1 MSTRRRQTGAQQ
13 ALLTALSAGML
24 AALLSVPAAAA
35 TTTSPLAV
43 ATAPMLAAA
52 ASASAASFQ
61 FGVIGHS
68 FKSSAD
74 ETPLRQAI
82 ASASQQS
89 PAFIVAT
96 GIKSTSEP
104 CSDRLYGQR
113 RALFNDSSAP
123 LILSLAGSDWSACQN
138 SAGRSAAIE
147 RLNRVREL
155 FYSDAESLGMRHLPL
170 TRQSGTAK
178 FRSYAENAHWQVGK
192 VLFATINL
200 PANNNHYR
208 AEAGRN
214 SEYEDR
220 LVANRAWL
228 NRLFSLAQRQ
238 KLQGLV
244 LFSDGAVTLPESG
257 LLSLLP
263 SFRNKQDGFAE
274 PRRQIHALAEKFSG
288 QVLLID
294 AQGSAGGE
302 TVINWRGNVGYL
314 SLATSWTEIGVNSA
328 AAPLFSLRAS
338 GADVTP

>member
-1 MSTRRRQTGAQQ
+1 MKRRRCPARAQQ
-13 ALLTALSAGML
+13 AAVAMLSAL
-24 AALLSVPAAAA
+24 ALALPSFTASANPAA
-35 TTTSPLAV
+35 P
-43 ATAPMLAAA
+43 
-52 ASASAASFQ
+52 FQ

-68 FKSSAD
+68 FRSNAD
-74 ETPLRQAI
+74 EAPLRQAI
-82 ASASQQS
+82 ASASQQA

-96 GIKSTSEP
+96 GIKSSSEP
-104 CSDRLYGQR
+104 CSDHLYAQR
-113 RALFNDSSAP
+113 RTLFNDSSVP
-123 LILSLAGSDWSACQN
+123 LVLSLAGSDWSACQN

-155 FYSDAESLGMRHLPL
+155 FYGDAESLGQRHLTL

-244 LFSDGAVTLPESG
+244 LFSDGAVTPPEAG

-274 PRRQIHALAEKFSG
+274 PRRQIHTLAEKFKG

-294 AQGSAGGE
+294 AQGSNGGE

-314 SLATSWTEIGVNSA
+314 SLATAWTEIGVSA
-328 AAPLFSLRAS
+328 SNATLFAIRANGAEVAP
-338 GADVTP
+338 

>member
-1 MSTRRRQTGAQQ
+1 MRLAGWQRLMRLSAL
-13 ALLTALSAGML
+13 ALLAACALPSAQ
-24 AALLSVPAAAA
+24 
-35 TTTSPLAV
+35 
-43 ATAPMLAAA
+43 A
-52 ASASAASFQ
+52 ASNASAPFQ
-61 FGVIGHS
+61 FSVIGHS

-82 ASASQQS
+82 ASASLQA
-89 PAFIVAT
+89 PVFIVAT
-96 GIKSTSEP
+96 GIKSSSEP
-104 CSDRLYGQR
+104 CSDHLYAQR
-113 RALFNDSSAP
+113 RALFNDSSVP

-155 FYSDAESLGMRHLPL
+155 FYSDTESLGLRRLTL
-170 TRQSGTAK
+170 TRQSSTAK
-178 FRSYAENAHWQVGK
+178 FRSYAENAHWQMGK

-244 LFSDGAVTLPESG
+244 LFSDGAITPPEAG

-263 SFRNKQDGFAE
+263 SFRNKQDGYAE
-274 PRRQIHALAEKFSG
+274 PRRQIHTLAEKFKG

-294 AQGSAGGE
+294 AQGSNGGE

-314 SLATSWTEIGVNSA
+314 SLATTWTEIGVNAANTALFSVRASA
-328 AAPLFSLRAS
+328 AE
-338 GADVTP
+338 VTP